1 METCERD
8 TLILDYLPLA
18 NKLAWEKKKKV
29 PPCVDID
36 ELKSAAYMGLVKAAN
51 RFRSECKVPF
61 STYARFRICGEILDY
76 LRELMWDRKAKIR
89 TLEHEILGILC
100 YNYEN
105 SNTEEFF
112 EKVTKFLNAIGRR
125 VVMLYYVDNRTLKE
139 IAGVLNLTE
148 SRISQILKQSREKI
162 KRVFSEEDLRY
173 EIAA

>member
-8 TLILDYLPLA
+8 TLILNYLPLA

-51 RFRSECKVPF
+51 RFNPECKVPF
-61 STYARFRICGEILDY
+61 PTYARFRIYGEILDY
-76 LRELMWDRKAKIR
+76 LRELMWDRNVKIC
-89 TLEHEILGILC
+89 TLDHEMLEILC
-100 YNYEN
+100 YHHEN
-105 SNTEEFF
+105 ADTGEFF
-112 EKVTKFLNAIGRR
+112 GKVTKFLSAIGQK
-125 VVMLYYVDNRTLKE
+125 VVMLYYIENRTLKE
-139 IAGVLNLTE
+139 IGTVLNLTE

-162 KRVFSEEDLRY
+162 KRIFSEEDLRY